1 MATRALSLLAVASA
15 AHASAPARYRNFH
28 HRRRRCASSFAGSA
42 AGCDR
47 LRRGRERRSPV
58 EIARRSTPDEAAACY
73 AARYPD
79 LRAAF
84 CEKDRCN
91 ARQAR
96 AHFREFGKRE
106 GRKFGC
112 DKGLKPKVLPGWGF
126 EQAYAVSCDG
136 PCDVGRAASLDIVVA
151 AFEHGTA
158 PVVRAVAASLPA
170 HVAPVRAFLYYKKG
184 IDAVDVS
191 HVRAIKRVSNV
202 AAVALPNVGRCD
214 HAYATHAMRRHN
226 DLADATLFLKDTT
239 PWHVHLGSMVN
250 VLGLTRALPANL
262 EAFCAR
268 SPIDETPASEPV
280 WKSNFG
286 RVGSMAWR
294 LTA

>member
-1 MATRALSLLAVASA
+1 VLDAARLKHGDARSEPPRGRLRGARVRAGALSKFPSPPAPPRQLLRRLGRGLRPASA
-15 AHASAPARYRNFH
+15 WPRAP
-28 HRRRRCASSFAGSA
+28 
-42 AGCDR
+42 
-47 LRRGRERRSPV
+47 LTGRF
-58 EIARRSTPDEAAACY
+58 ARRSTPDEAAACY

-126 EQAYAVSCDG
+126 EQAYALSCDG
-136 PCDVGRAASLDIVVA
+136 PCDVGRAVSLDIVVA

-170 HVAPVRAFLYYKKG
+170 HVTPLRAFLYYKKG
-184 IDAVDVS
+184 IDAVDVA
-191 HVRAIKRVSNV
+191 HVRAIKRVSSV
-202 AAVALPNVGRCD
+202 EAVSLPNVGRCD

-268 SPIDETPASEPV
+268 SPIDETPAFEPV
-280 WKSNFG
+280 
-286 RVGSMAWR
+286 
-294 LTA
+294 